1 MQADMM
7 LTKELRVL
15 HLESEGSQEKTDS
28 STLGRASTIGTLK
41 TRLHGDTLPP
51 AKPYLLI

>member
-1 MQADMM
+1 MM